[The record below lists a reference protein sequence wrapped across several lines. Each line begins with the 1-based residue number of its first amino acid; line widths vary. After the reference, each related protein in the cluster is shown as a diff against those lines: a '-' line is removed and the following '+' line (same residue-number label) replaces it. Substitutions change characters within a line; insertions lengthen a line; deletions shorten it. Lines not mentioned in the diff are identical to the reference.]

1 MINDREVEIQ
11 KEEVFPSIIENIVP
25 NQSFCSR
32 SSSTSLNQ
40 FVNLLSRTFQDK
52 KNKYSFK
59 EATKGKTNYK
69 TKMEYTSI

>member
-32 SSSTSLNQ
+32 S
-40 FVNLLSRTFQDK
+40 
-52 KNKYSFK
+52 
-59 EATKGKTNYK
+59 
-69 TKMEYTSI
+69 